1 MNNKQYVVIGI
12 GRFGRSIATCLAS
25 LGKDVLAV
33 DTDESIIAEIAPYVT
48 HAVQAD
54 STDEKALKALGIDN
68 FDVAVISI
76 GGNLQ
81 ASILVTMLC
90 KELGVRYVLAK
101 AQSELHGK
109 VLYKTGA
116 DKVVFPERDM
126 GIRVAHN
133 LSSSNVLD
141 YTEIAGDLRI
151 IDIVSIESWRGKS
164 LIDLDFRQQYGVNVI
179 AIRHQNGEMNT
190 SPMGTD
196 IIEDND
202 SLIVIGKKEAIE
214 KLEVASKAYDKI

>member
-1 MNNKQYVVIGI
+1 MDNKQYVVIGI

-68 FDVAVISI
+68 FDVAIVSI
-76 GGNLQ
+76 GGNIQ

-90 KELGVRYVLAK
+90 KELGVKYVLAK
-101 AQSELHGK
+101 AQNDLHGK

-133 LSSSNVLD
+133 LSASNVLD
-141 YTEIAGDLRI
+141 YMEIAGDLRI
-151 IDIVSIESWRGKS
+151 IDIVSIDSWEGKS
-164 LIDLDFRQQYGVNVI
+164 LIDLDFRQRYGVNVI
-179 AIRHQNGEMNT
+179 AIRHEDGSMNT
-190 SPMGTD
+190 SPLGTD
-196 IIEDND
+196 TIGKDD
-202 SLIVIGKKEAIE
+202 SLLVIGKKEAIE
-214 KLEVASKAYDKI
+214 KLEVASKI

>member
-1 MNNKQYVVIGI
+1 MLWCTKQKQNGYLRAGKEWSFMDNKQYVVIGI

-33 DTDESIIAEIAPYVT
+33 DTDENIIAEIAPYVT

-68 FDVAVISI
+68 FDVAVVSI

-90 KELGVRYVLAK
+90 KELGVKYVLAK
-101 AQSELHGK
+101 AQSEIHGK

-133 LSSSNVLD
+133 LSASNVLD
-141 YTEIAGDLRI
+141 YMEIAGDLRI
-151 IDIVSIESWRGKS
+151 VDIVSIESW
-164 LIDLDFRQQYGVNVI
+164 I
-179 AIRHQNGEMNT
+179 AKASST
-190 SPMGTD
+190 SISESVMEST
-196 IIEDND
+196 
-202 SLIVIGKKEAIE
+202 S
-214 KLEVASKAYDKI
+214 